1 MIVKTIL
8 HSESN
13 PKDDLYP
20 KTSIDQ
26 VNELQDSLNSLQDS
40 INSKLSTPND
50 ITEDSVPVISSTG
63 TVSAKPL
70 SELGGKIY
78 LHRINMTTS
87 WSNFG
92 DTKYVYLEHYES
104 NSTQYTLDT
113 FIAKF
118 KNKGVFSCTGGE
130 VSVDYTAISFKDS
143 GNNVSLSLHDVPF
156 PVGSNREDV
165 IGSSVTIDSFSDNVM
180 EV

>member
-26 VNELQDSLNSLQDS
+26 VNGLQDSLNSLQDS
-40 INSKLSTPND
+40 INSKLSTPNN

-63 TVSAKPL
+63 TVSAKKL
-70 SELGGKIY
+70 SELKIY
-78 LHRINMTTS
+78 LHRINMTTT
-87 WSNFG
+87 WDGLN
-92 DTKYVYLEHYES
+92 DNKYVYLERYES
-104 NSTQYTLDT
+104 NSIQYTLNT

-118 KNKGVFSCTGGE
+118 KNKGVFSCSAGE
-130 VSVDYTAISFKDS
+130 VSTDYTGIKFEDS
-143 GNNVSLSLHDVPF
+143 GSDVSMSLLDTPFLIPSGRSATINN
-156 PVGSNREDV
+156 G
-165 IGSSVTIDSFSDNVM
+165 VTIDSFSDNVM
-180 EV
+180 EM